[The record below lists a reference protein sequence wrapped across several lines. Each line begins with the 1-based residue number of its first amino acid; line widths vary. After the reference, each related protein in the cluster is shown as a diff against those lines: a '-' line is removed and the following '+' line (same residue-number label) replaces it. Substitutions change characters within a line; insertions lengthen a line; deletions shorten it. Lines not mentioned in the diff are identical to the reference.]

1 MSKIFKV
8 YNGSQTKTKADC
20 SAFLLLPLTDFL
32 LLFSAYSRNCPDQFH
47 GINKCLSSADFQ
59 LQGFFHK
66 TKGETGLVRQDGC
79 VVYLF
84 AVHLGGLIHYS
95 SQ

>member
-1 MSKIFKV
+1 MS
-8 YNGSQTKTKADC
+8 
-20 SAFLLLPLTDFL
+20 
-32 LLFSAYSRNCPDQFH
+32 LLF
-47 GINKCLSSADFQ
+47 ADFQ

-66 TKGETGLVRQDGC
+66 TERETGLVRQDGC

-95 SQ
+95 SQGNGTVSKTGTATW